1 MEIRYPQN
9 WMLDENGNRFIDTS
23 ADRKSRIPL
32 DEVIPLTSDAVS
44 QMFEQGVDY
53 ELNYLVDELK
63 KK

>member
-1 MEIRYPQN
+1 
-9 WMLDENGNRFIDTS
+9 MLDENGNRFIDTS